1 MCNKRRMDSAA
12 FKMVA
17 GCTPGIHVV
26 SARSAHTFPK
36 HSHDDFGIGVITFGA
51 QRWQSGRKQVEAG
64 TGCAIAVNAGE
75 VHDGSAIGDN
85 GRAWHML
92 YISPAVLQAAAS
104 DVLNARATQF
114 EFVAPVIDDSRVAHL
129 VRRLLTVE
137 SDVATDPMRSEELLL
152 SLAARAGE
160 WEPAND
166 RPLPASVAAAKQR
179 IDDDPTT
186 TLSLGTLAHLGGI
199 GRFQLLRSFVRMTG
213 FTPHAY
219 VVQRRIDLARRLI
232 SRGERLADVAAA
244 CGFADQSHMTRTFVS
259 KYGIAPGAYARAV
272 R

>member
-1 MCNKRRMDSAA
+1 MDSAA

-17 GCTPGIHVV
+17 GCTPGIHLV
-26 SARSAHTFPK
+26 SARSAHTFAK

-51 QRWQSGRKQVEAG
+51 QRWQSGRTQVEAG
-64 TGCAIAVNAGE
+64 SGCAIAVNAGE

-104 DVLNARATQF
+104 DVLDDSAAQF
-114 EFVAPVIDDSRVAHL
+114 EFVAPAIDDLRVAHL
-129 VRRLLTVE
+129 VRRLLAVE
-137 SDVATDPMRSEELLL
+137 SDVATGAMRSEELLL
-152 SLAARAGE
+152 ALAARAGV
-160 WEPAND
+160 WEPAD
-166 RPLPASVAAAKQR
+166 HRPLPASVAAAKQR
-179 IDDDPTT
+179 IDDDPAT
-186 TLSLGTLAHLGGI
+186 TLSLGALAHLGGVS
-199 GRFQLLRSFVRMTG
+199 RYQLLRSFVRTTG

-232 SRGERLADVAAA
+232 ARGEGLADVAAA
-244 CGFADQSHMTRTFVS
+244 SGFADQSHMTRTFVS
-259 KYGIAPGAYARAV
+259 RYGIAPGAYARAV